1 MQIRAIDPLREDA
14 SRFGVVFA
22 FLIAL
27 LAVVG
32 LSGCNTIG
40 GAGEDIGAAGEA
52 MSDTAED
59 VEEDM

>member
-1 MQIRAIDPLREDA
+1 MQIRAIDPLREEA
-14 SRFGVVFA
+14 SRFGFVFA
-22 FLIAL
+22 LVISL
-27 LAVVG
+27 LAMLA

-59 VEEDM
+59 VEEEM